1 MRLVCGIL
9 QKRGG
14 SARHAVQKERAVGR
28 LLCAYS
34 SFLLLFQDGRLY
46 IMCAAQKER
55 VNDRLL
61 CAYFSFLLSFQDGRL
76 YIMGAAQKERVNGRL
91 LCVCLYQ
98 LYFIISR
105 WPPLY
110 KELLSQKEKIVG

>member
-28 LLCAYS
+28 LLCAYF

-55 VNDRLL
+55 VND
-61 CAYFSFLLSFQDGRL
+61 
-76 YIMGAAQKERVNGRL
+76 RL